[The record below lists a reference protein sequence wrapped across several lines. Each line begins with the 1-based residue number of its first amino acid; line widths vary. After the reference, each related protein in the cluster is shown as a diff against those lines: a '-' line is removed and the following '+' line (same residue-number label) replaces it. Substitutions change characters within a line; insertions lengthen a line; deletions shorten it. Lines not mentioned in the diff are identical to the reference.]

1 MEVLYFIFNLYMV
14 TVLSS
19 LGIKMLKEYRAN
31 KRIEKQGL
39 EITKGEREWQEIIYD
54 YIKEYAYTLVPI
66 RNIKKTWKLI
76 WGNNKKYTQAKLNK
90 LKEQGRIKEA
100 KVEESVVEQPKPKKE
115 EKVVTTQTKKT
126 EKLIVD
132 EFINQINDSKDIN
145 FITSV
150 KATYRQKSIEL
161 RERFAKLQELYKST
175 TNAQKKSEIKD
186 EMTNIRRR
194 VTAYDEIFVAARD
207 RIAELKQNQPA
218 RKK

>member
-14 TVLSS
+14 TVLGS

-39 EITKGEREWQEIIYD
+39 EIINGEREWQEIVYD
-54 YIKEYAYTLVPI
+54 CMKEYVYTLVPI
-66 RNIKKTWKLI
+66 RNVKKTWKLI
-76 WGNNKKYTQAKLNK
+76 WGNNKKYAEAKLAK

-115 EKVVTTQTKKT
+115 EKVVTTQSKKP
-126 EKLIVD
+126 EKLVVD
-132 EFINQINDSKDIN
+132 EFINQVNESKDIE

-150 KATYRQKSIEL
+150 KTTYRKKSIEL
-161 RERFAKLQELYKST
+161 RERFAKLQELHKNTS
-175 TNAQKKSEIKD
+175 NAQKKSEIKD
-186 EMTNIRRR
+186 EMSSIRRR